1 MKRHTFAYT
10 LLIACLMAGG
20 DCLAQEIDSDD
31 ALQIA
36 RQWFGRGHRS
46 LKMSDGE
53 AEDISLAHT
62 ELSAEDSKANVYVF
76 TTDRSFVIV
85 AGDECVE
92 NPILGFSDE
101 GGFSAEGMPDAMK
114 WLLGEYSQQID
125 VVKVAEGEEVRAKR
139 MNLKKDVPWDGYHHE
154 FQDVIDIN
162 DGGPLIKTF
171 WQQDEP
177 YNWDIGDSIG
187 NTNGVV
193 CATGCAATA
202 LAQIIN
208 YHKWPVTGTGSH
220 TYRDYNG
227 MYSDKTNGTPIT
239 SDFYKHTYD
248 WDHMR
253 IEYEGTYEENAPDNT
268 ADKYNKREGD
278 AVAMLMYDCGVAI
291 DMRYGHH
298 STTNTSSGGKEY
310 CVANALVN
318 YFGYA
323 SSVTA
328 KARGNSSKAG
338 EEPNYT
344 DEEWEA
350 MLKAEIDGK
359 RPVFMVGQAAD
370 GQSSHAYVCDGYG
383 YGYGK
388 DYYEEPN
395 NGVLYFHIN
404 WGWGALK
411 YQWTYNGYF
420 RSTVFKYHSANK
432 NADDTYSLH
441 DYNYKQYAV
450 IGIQPDYGDYWNEWN
465 YLGIGQYS
473 QNYYYYLDQTAIN
486 DVPVWSRLSTDG
498 KFMEIKMRGWGEN
511 TKFDNGGDSLE
522 VNFVIDNNTKEVYT
536 RSFFTGRKT
545 SDGYKYWAANPENT
559 EIYNSSK
566 TQKNGLDDKFHSSY
580 DPSSKKLTLN
590 LTYYVYK
597 DNYSVYGTYT
607 DCLELPTLSY
617 TLHVSSANIATLY
630 LGFDAKIPTDQCWEI
645 EGEKEYG
652 VPHVYYVQY
661 KSDNEVNFVRVDEDE
676 YGSIPAYTP
685 VIVHAKE
692 GDYNFRED
700 IEATAESLPTIE
712 NNLLHGTLNDYT
724 FGDYELDNVYF
735 LSTKTVNG
743 TVSPVFMKAAKDR
756 TQTIAGHKAWL
767 QIPKSM
773 VLAKELI
780 IPDFTTGLENI
791 AAGAK
796 PDSKRFSITGQQVG
810 RNYRGLVIVGG
821 KKLIL
826 KR

>member
-10 LLIACLMAGG
+10 LLIACLMSGG

-125 VVKVAEGEEVRAKR
+125 VVKVAEGEKVRR
-139 MNLKKDVPWDGYHHE
+139 RRRNLKRDVVPDDHYHHE

-171 WQQDEP
+171 WQQDAP

-227 MYSDKTNGTPIT
+227 MYSDKTNGTLIT

-268 ADKYNKREGD
+268 EDKYNKREGD

-328 KARGNSSKAG
+328 KARGNSSK
-338 EEPNYT
+338 ESETPNYT

-370 GQSSHAYVCDGYG
+370 GTSSHAYVCDGYG
-383 YGYGK
+383 YGHGK
-388 DYYEEPN
+388 DYYDEPN

-450 IGIQPDYGDYWNEWN
+450 IGIQPDHGDYWNEWN

-473 QNYYYYLDQTAIN
+473 QNYNYNSEKAAIN

-498 KFMEIKMRGWGEN
+498 KFMEIKMRGWGKN

-545 SDGYKYWAANPENT
+545 SHEYEYWAANPENA
-559 EIYNSSK
+559 IRYNNSS
-566 TQKNGLDDKFHSSY
+566 GLGNQFHSSY
-580 DPSSKKLTLN
+580 DPSSKILTLN
-590 LTYYVYK
+590 LTYCY
-597 DNYSVYGTYT
+597 DSPGGSALFGTYT

-630 LGFDAKIPTDQCWEI
+630 LGFDAEIPTDQCWEI
-645 EGEKEYG
+645 EGEEEYG
-652 VPHVYYVQY
+652 VPQVYYVQY
-661 KSDNEVNFVRVDEDE
+661 KNDNEVNFVLVDEDE

-692 GDYNFRED
+692 GDYYFRED
-700 IEATAESLPTIE
+700 IEATAESLPTIKS
-712 NNLLHGTLNDYT
+712 NLLHGTLNDYT

>member
-1 MKRHTFAYT
+1 
-10 LLIACLMAGG
+10 MAGG

-101 GGFSAEGMPDAMK
+101 GGFSAEGMPDAIK

-171 WQQDEP
+171 WQQDAP

-227 MYSDKTNGTPIT
+227 MYSDKTNGTLIT

-310 CVANALVN
+310 LVANALVN

-328 KARGNSSKAG
+328 KARGNLSTAG
-338 EEPNYT
+338 TTPNYT

-383 YGYGK
+383 YGHGT

-395 NGVLYFHIN
+395 VGVLYFHIN
-404 WGWGALK
+404 WGWGALR

-432 NADDTYSLH
+432 DNAGNYPLH

-450 IGIQPDYGDYWNEWN
+450 IGIQPDYGDYWNEWVDYGN
-465 YLGIGQYS
+465 CEYDYS
-473 QNYYYYLDQTAIN
+473 AFIKYKN
-486 DVPVWSRLSTDG
+486 DVHVKGRLSRDG
-498 KFMEIKMRGWGEN
+498 KFRE
-511 TKFDNGGDSLE
+511 LE
-522 VNFVIDNNTKEVYT
+522 IDNWGNGLGYIKGKPKMTCVINNTTGEVVTPPFNTGYVYSKDGVEHEMYAASPEASIGYSNWTKESLSK
-536 RSFFTGRKT
+536 RDNPCDFQGRY
-545 SDGYKYWAANPENT
+545 DFEN
-559 EIYNSSK
+559 
-566 TQKNGLDDKFHSSY
+566 
-580 DPSSKKLTLN
+580 KKLTLN
-590 LTYYVYK
+590 LAYYYYTDYYK
-597 DNYSVYGTYT
+597 QWSGGTYANT
-607 DCLELPTLSY
+607 LQLPTLSY
-617 TLHVSSANIATLY
+617 TLHVSFFNI
-630 LGFDAKIPTDQCWEI
+630 
-645 EGEKEYG
+645 
-652 VPHVYYVQY
+652 
-661 KSDNEVNFVRVDEDE
+661 
-676 YGSIPAYTP
+676 
-685 VIVHAKE
+685 
-692 GDYNFRED
+692 
-700 IEATAESLPTIE
+700 
-712 NNLLHGTLNDYT
+712 
-724 FGDYELDNVYF
+724 YF
-735 LSTKTVNG
+735 FILSC
-743 TVSPVFMKAAKDR
+743 
-756 TQTIAGHKAWL
+756 
-767 QIPKSM
+767 
-773 VLAKELI
+773 
-780 IPDFTTGLENI
+780 
-791 AAGAK
+791 
-796 PDSKRFSITGQQVG
+796 
-810 RNYRGLVIVGG
+810 
-821 KKLIL
+821 
-826 KR
+826 

>member
-1 MKRHTFAYT
+1 MRYT
-10 LLIACLMAGG
+10 VSFIVFVFCLLTGG
-20 DCLAQEIDSDD
+20 DVYAQSIGVDD
-31 ALQIA
+31 ATKIA
-36 RQWFGRGHRS
+36 RQWLGRGGRS
-46 LKMSDGE
+46 LKKAGQDGSD
-53 AEDISLAHT
+53 AVSLAHAVAS
-62 ELSAEDSKANVYVF
+62 EHDGNANVYVF

-85 AGDECVE
+85 AGDECVD

-139 MNLKKDVPWDGYHHE
+139 MNLKRDVVPDDHYHHE

-171 WQQDEP
+171 WQQDAP

-227 MYSDKTNGTPIT
+227 MYSDNTNGTLIT

-328 KARGNSSKAG
+328 KARGNLSTAG
-338 EEPNYT
+338 TTPNYT

-370 GQSSHAYVCDGYG
+370 GTSSHAYVCDGYG
-383 YGYGK
+383 YGHGT

-395 NGVLYFHIN
+395 VGVLYFHIN

-432 NADDTYSLH
+432 DDAGNYPLH

-473 QNYYYYLDQTAIN
+473 QNYNYNSEKTAIN

-607 DCLELPTLSY
+607 DFLELPTLSY

-630 LGFDAKIPTDQCWEI
+630 LGFDAEIPTDQCWEI
-645 EGEKEYG
+645 EGEEEYG
-652 VPHVYYVQY
+652 VPQVYYVQY
-661 KSDNEVNFVRVDEDE
+661 KNDNEVNFVLVN
-676 YGSIPAYTP
+676 GGVIPAYTP
-685 VIVHAKE
+685 VIVQAKE
-692 GDYNFRED
+692 GDYYFWED
-700 IEATAESLPTIE
+700 TNTKVNDLPKIED
-712 NNLLHGTLNDYT
+712 NLLHGTIDEYT
-724 FGDYELDNVYF
+724 FSDAELENVYF
-735 LSTKTVNG
+735 LYTRRIG
-743 TVSPVFMKAAKDR
+743 EDVSPVFIKAAKNTTEN
-756 TQTIAGHKAWL
+756 TQTIDAHKAWL
-767 QIPKSM
+767 EMPKHMS
-773 VLAKELI
+773 LAKELMVS
-780 IPDFTTGLENI
+780 DFTTKIENLSV
-791 AAGAK
+791 GAK
-796 PDSKRFSITGQQVG
+796 PDSRRFSITGQQVD
-810 RNYRGLVIVGG
+810 RNYQGIVIVDG
-821 KKLIL
+821 KKIL
-826 KR
+826 CR